1 MNITVVG
8 GFDTENFG
16 LHIAE
21 NLSHMGHTVH
31 RVASTKK
38 HDTFNR
44 YGKLNSV
51 LRVLDQ
57 QMHYASVMTRH
68 FVEKPVLKEICSYSA
83 ELVITTFDY
92 FLKEELEVIRENL
105 PGVKIVMWFPDH
117 LKSFDRAFFMTADYD
132 ALFFKDPFIV
142 KNLYDIYEMNVFYLP
157 EAFSKL
163 RHTVTNDFMER
174 RGEYDCDI
182 AMIGSQHSFR
192 VPLLEKLL
200 DYDIKLYGVGNPWW
214 LNTDK
219 IKKFYT
225 GRFAA
230 DHEKANAFCGA
241 RIALNTLYFAEIEGV
256 NVRAFEIAGS
266 GGFQLMQWKPGLSDL
281 FVLDKEVVAY
291 HTAQELREKID
302 YYLEHTEERQKIAA
316 AGKRRAWAE
325 HSYEP
330 RLQRLIDMTFSTKD
344 IARNERLDYHHL

>member
-8 GFDTENFG
+8 SFDTENFG

-21 NLSHMGHTVH
+21 NLEHMGHQVR
-31 RVASTKK
+31 RVASTKR
-38 HDTFNR
+38 HDAFQR
-44 YGKLNSV
+44 YGRLNSI
-51 LRVLDQ
+51 LRVVDRQL
-57 QMHYASVMTRH
+57 HFASAKTRR
-68 FVEKPVLKEICSYSA
+68 FVEKPVLAEIGA
-83 ELVITTFDY
+83 APADLVITTFD
-92 FLKEELEVIRENL
+92 FFRKEELDVIRKAL

-117 LKSFDRAFFMTADYD
+117 VKSFDRAFFMTAGYD

-163 RHTVTNDFMER
+163 RHTVTDDFAAR
-174 RGEYDCDI
+174 QAEYDCDI

-200 DYDIKLYGVGNPWW
+200 DFDIKLYGVGNPWW

-225 GRFAA
+225 GKFAA

-241 RIALNTLYFAEIEGV
+241 KISLNTLYFAEVEGV

-266 GGFQLMQWKPGLSDL
+266 GGFQLVQWKPGLEDL
-281 FVLDKEVVAY
+281 FVVGKEVAAY
-291 HTAQELREKID
+291 HTAAELRQKIR
-302 YYLEHTEERQKIAA
+302 YYLDHPEERKAIAA
-316 AGKRRAWAE
+316 AGKARAWAE

-330 RLQRLIDMTFSTKD
+330 RLQRMIDMTMAEKD
-344 IARNERLDYHHL
+344 ICREDRLNYRVL

>member
-1 MNITVVG
+1 MEITVVG
-8 GFDTENFG
+8 GFDIENFG

-21 NLSHMGHTVH
+21 NLVHMGHKVH
-31 RVASTKK
+31 RVASTKR
-38 HDTFNR
+38 HDAFNR
-44 YGKLNSV
+44 YGKLNSI
-51 LRVLDQ
+51 LRVVDR
-57 QMHYASVMTRH
+57 QMHYASAKTRA
-68 FVEKPVLKEICSYSA
+68 FVEKPILREICGYPSD
-83 ELVITTFDY
+83 LIITTFDY
-92 FLKEELEVIRENL
+92 FRREELDIIREAQ
-105 PGVKIVMWFPDH
+105 PDAKIVMWFPDH
-117 LKSFDRAFFMTADYD
+117 LKSFDRAFFMTAGYD

-163 RHTVTNDFMER
+163 RHTVTADFEKR
-174 RGEYDCDI
+174 RAEYDCDI

-200 DYDIKLYGVGNPWW
+200 DFDIKLYGVGNPWW

-241 RIALNTLYFAEIEGV
+241 KIALNTLYFAEIEGV

-266 GGFQLMQWKPGLSDL
+266 GGFQIVQWKPGLADL
-281 FVLDKEVVAY
+281 FVLDQEVVAY
-291 HTAQELREKID
+291 HTAAELREKII
-302 YYLEHTEERQKIAA
+302 YYLQHPEERKQIALAGQK
-316 AGKRRAWAE
+316 RAWAE

-330 RLQRLIDMTFSTKD
+330 RLQRLLDMTFAAAASTRD
-344 IARNERLDYHHL
+344 VRLDYHIL

>member
-8 GFDTENFG
+8 SFDTENFG

-21 NLSHMGHTVH
+21 NLEHMGYHVR
-31 RVASTKK
+31 RVASTKR
-38 HDTFNR
+38 HDAFQR
-44 YGKLNSV
+44 YGRLNSV
-51 LRVLDQ
+51 LRVLDR
-57 QMHYASVMTRH
+57 QMHFASAKTRR
-68 FVEKPVLKEICSYSA
+68 FVEKPVLEEIAAKPA
-83 ELVITTFDY
+83 ELIITTFD
-92 FLKEELEVIRENL
+92 FFFKEELDTIRAAI

-117 LKSFDRAFFMTADYD
+117 MKSFDRAFFMTAGYD

-163 RHTVTNDFMER
+163 RHTVTDDFEAR
-174 RGEYDCDI
+174 RDEYDCDI

-200 DYDIKLYGVGNPWW
+200 DFDIKLYGVGNPWW

-225 GRFAA
+225 GKFAA

-241 RIALNTLYFAEIEGV
+241 KIALNTLYFAEVEGV
-256 NVRAFEIAGS
+256 NVRAFEIAGA
-266 GGFQLMQWKPGLSDL
+266 GAFQLVQWKPGLGDL
-281 FVLDKEVVAY
+281 FVLDKEVAAY
-291 HTAQELREKID
+291 HTAAELRQKIW
-302 YYLEHTEERQKIAA
+302 YYLDHPEERKQIAA
-316 AGKRRAWAE
+316 AGKARAWSE

-330 RLQRLIDMTFSTKD
+330 RLQRLIDMTMKEENAT
-344 IARNERLDYHHL
+344 REVRLDYHIL

>member
-200 DYDIKLYGVGNPWW
+200 DYDIKLYGVRNPWR

>member
-200 DYDIKLYGVGNPWW
+200 DYDIKLYGVRNPWW